1 MEQSKPVT
9 APAFDTDNDHYQG
22 PADARH
28 SLIEYGSYACAHCR
42 DAQAVIERVRERLGD
57 DLVYAFRHKPLSS
70 DEWARPT
77 AILAEGLAGS
87 GRFFE
92 AHEILMAS
100 PVRERSDL
108 VRAALELGVDEN
120 QLDGW
125 LADAALNERVDEADA
140 AARRAG
146 VTTTPTFI
154 INGVHYDG
162 PWDEMSLLEVLD
174 RPVARRTRRMM
185 HTFAGWAPAT
195 GVLLAIASVVALV
208 AANSPL
214 RDAYHALWHVPA
226 AISLGPHSFSLS
238 VAHWI
243 NDALMAVFFL
253 VVGLEIK
260 RELTTGTLATRG
272 AMALPAAAALGGMLV
287 PAAVYI
293 AFTWSG
299 EGRGGW
305 GIPMATDIAF
315 TLGLLSLLG
324 RRVPLQLKV
333 FITALAIV
341 DDMGAIAVIAVFY
354 AHGIDWPSVAA
365 AAVVLGMLVTLN
377 RSGVYSPI
385 PYAVLGVVLWYF
397 VHESGVHATLTGIL
411 LALTVPTRPPPNLQ
425 ALMAQA
431 KATIE
436 PEIDRLTNSS
446 DAYPAKGVIRTLNQ
460 VNDRLES
467 PAHRLER
474 ILEPW
479 SSFLILPLFA
489 LANAGVSIDLE
500 GLESTVVLGVVAGLV
515 VGKPLGIFAAVWL
528 ATRMKIAEW
537 PHDIPPL
544 ALLGAGAL
552 AGIGFTMSLFIAG
565 EAFTSDGLTSSAK
578 IAVLVASLVAAVLG
592 LLLLNRS
599 LPRTAARSTSE
610 V

>member
-1 MEQSKPVT
+1 MEQSKRLV
-9 APAFDTDNDHYQG
+9 APAFDAGNDHYQG

-42 DAQAVIERVRERLGD
+42 AAQAVIERVRERLGD
-57 DLVYAFRHKPLSS
+57 DLLYAFRHKPLAG

-92 AHEILMAS
+92 AHEVLMAR
-100 PVRERSDL
+100 PVRERDDL
-108 VRAALELGVDEN
+108 VRAARELDVEED
-120 QLDGW
+120 QLDAW
-125 LADAALNERVDEADA
+125 LADAVLNERVDAADTA
-140 AARRAG
+140 ASRAG

-154 INGVHYDG
+154 VNGVHYDG

-185 HTFAGWAPAT
+185 QAFAGWAPAT
-195 GVLLAIASVVALV
+195 GVLLAIASLIALA

-214 RDAYHALWHVPA
+214 RDAYHALWHLPA
-226 AISLGPHSFSLS
+226 AVSLGPQTFSLS
-238 VAHWI
+238 LAHWI

-260 RELTTGTLATRG
+260 RELTTGTLARPG
-272 AMALPAAAALGGMLV
+272 AMALPAAAAVGWMLV
-287 PAAVYI
+287 PAGIYLVFA
-293 AFTWSG
+293 WSG
-299 EGRGGW
+299 EGRDGW

-341 DDMGAIAVIAVFY
+341 DDMGAIVVIAAFY
-354 AHGIDWPSVAA
+354 AHGIDLPSMAA
-365 AAVVLGMLVTLN
+365 AATVLVLLVMLN
-377 RSGVYSPI
+377 RGGVYSPI
-385 PYAVLGVVLWYF
+385 PYALLGVVLWYF

-436 PEIDRLTNSS
+436 PEIDRLANSS
-446 DAYPAKGVIRTLNQ
+446 DAYPAKGVIRTLND
-460 VNDRLES
+460 VHDRLES

-474 ILEPW
+474 IMEPW

-489 LANAGVSIDLE
+489 LANAGVTIDLD
-500 GLESTVVLGVVAGLV
+500 GLEPAVVLGVVAGLV

-528 ATRMKIAEW
+528 TARMKIAEW
-537 PHDIPPL
+537 PADIPPG
-544 ALLGAGAL
+544 ALLGAGTL

-565 EAFTSDGLTSSAK
+565 EAFAVDGLTSSAK
-578 IAVLVASLVAAVLG
+578 IAVLGASFVAAVLG
-592 LLLLNRS
+592 LLLLHGS
-599 LPRTAARSTSE
+599 LPRTASRSTSE
-610 V
+610 T